1 MYLHDL
7 AKSSA
12 DAAELDPLGIK
23 SSDVSCVLLI
33 YPHSPSVCSMS
44 RADGLIVIVG
54 IELPE
59 MRNVIIVPM
68 GSVTYN
74 EIKITKY
81 LEGNNSTILT
91 ENRSGFIEA

>member
-7 AKSSA
+7 ANSFA
-12 DAAELDPLGIK
+12 DVAELDPLGIK
-23 SSDVSCVLLI
+23 SSEVSWVLLI

-44 RADGLIVIVG
+44 RADGLIDIVG

-59 MRNVIIVPM
+59 IRKVIIVPM

-74 EIKITKY
+74 EINITKY
-81 LEGNNSTILT
+81 LEGNNSTILAV
-91 ENRSGFIEA
+91 NH